1 MRVRIDPRQEKLLIQ
16 VNAADRIIGH
26 TESIEYYLEEF
37 IMYKRI
43 LVPVDGSETSNKA
56 LVAALQLAG
65 VVAGRVR
72 LIYVVEELNY
82 LGGYG
87 EFGGYSE
94 DLITAI
100 HEAGTKILD
109 DALAIAKSA
118 GVEADTLLRDNLGG
132 RLAEVVADA
141 AKEWNADLIVVGTHG
156 RRGVGRALMG
166 SGAEQIIRLAPVPVL
181 VVRLGE
187 GSGSKAA

>member
-1 MRVRIDPRQEKLLIQ
+1 
-16 VNAADRIIGH
+16 
-26 TESIEYYLEEF
+26 
-37 IMYKRI
+37 MYKRI

-56 LVAALQLAG
+56 LVAALQLARM
-65 VVAGRVR
+65 VAGRVR
-72 LIYVVEELNY
+72 LIYVVEEMTY
-82 LGGYG
+82 VSGYG

-187 GSGSKAA
+187 GSSSKAA